1 MEGNV
6 QVTPPAHLIGLG
18 RAWTCCWAWSSW
30 FLFCLQTSI
39 FFFSLIVLPFI
50 QVCCFLSCELEDII
64 IIAANVFL
72 AVDVVTRG
80 CCHFSGLNGASLGPR
95 GCCCSV
101 VSLFEGSF
109 CLSCPVWLMRRT
121 SQHFLLAFHFL
132 SWLWCVVVWQDS
144 SHSHLHDQLIV
155 ANVPAHFYLLHIM
168 AIYKDMLIAF
178 TCWLLHISKSTRG
191 IFLQPKI

>member
-64 IIAANVFL
+64 VIAANVFL

-80 CCHFSGLNGASLGPR
+80 WIKWCFLGTSGLLLFRCFTFWGILLPFLPCLADEKDIPALSPCISLLVLT
-95 GCCCSV
+95 V
-101 VSLFEGSF
+101 VCGGMTGLIPFA
-109 CLSCPVWLMRRT
+109 PPWP
-121 SQHFLLAFHFL
+121 A
-132 SWLWCVVVWQDS
+132 DS
-144 SHSHLHDQLIV
+144 SQRACTLLFASHHGYI
-155 ANVPAHFYLLHIM
+155 
-168 AIYKDMLIAF
+168 
-178 TCWLLHISKSTRG
+178 
-191 IFLQPKI
+191 